1 MAWGYRAKNW
11 SHSSAYRPV
20 ATPVTVDPADNA
32 AAKERIAK
40 IEGDERFSLLPERDR
55 SFISSVKEQIE
66 KGRVPSAAQTSWIER
81 VEKQLIPVDT
91 EWWKP
96 EEDGNAKKR
105 EYAIKHYTL
114 TGYYTVEVSKMI
126 ADSSYMPEKSKWD
139 AMWGN
144 KFIGAGYKRWT
155 AGPKHAIGDMINAKI
170 SFGGHFTS
178 VVTDVVWGKGNKWAY
193 KVTPIDVP
201 ADHMHYQYLARP
213 DIEVSEEDTKLL
225 TRKKKKA

>member
-11 SHSSAYRPV
+11 SHSLPYNP
-20 ATPVTVDPADNA
+20 TPVIVDPADNA
-32 AAKERIAK
+32 AAKERIGK

-96 EEDGNAKKR
+96 EEGDNTKKR
-105 EYAIKHYTL
+105 LYAILHYST
-114 TGYYTVEVSKMI
+114 TGYYSIEIGKMK
-126 ADSSYMPEKSKWD
+126 ADSSYMPDKSKWD

-155 AGPKHAIGDMINAKI
+155 AGPKHAIGDMISAKV
-170 SFGGHFTS
+170 GYAGHFTAL
-178 VVTDVVWGKGNKWAY
+178 VTNVAWRSGNKWGY
-193 KVTPIDVP
+193 NVTFIDVP
-201 ADHMHYQYLARP
+201 ADHMHYQYLTRP

>member
-11 SHSSAYRPV
+11 SHSLPYNP
-20 ATPVTVDPADNA
+20 TPVTVDPADNA

-40 IEGDERFSLLPERDR
+40 IEGDERFSLLTERDR

-66 KGRVPSAAQTSWIER
+66 KGRVPSPAQTSWIER
-81 VEKQLIPVDT
+81 VEKQLIPIDT

-96 EEDGNAKKR
+96 EEDDNAKKR
-105 EYAIKHYTL
+105 LYAILHYST
-114 TGYYTVEVSKMI
+114 TGYYSIEIGKMK
-126 ADSSYMPEKSKWD
+126 ADSSYRPEKSKWD

-155 AGPKHAIGDMINAKI
+155 AGPKHAIGDMISAKV
-170 SFGGHFTS
+170 GYAGHFTAL
-178 VVTDVVWGKGNKWAY
+178 VTDVAWRSGNKWGY
-193 KVTPIDVP
+193 NVTFIDVP
-201 ADHMHYQYLARP
+201 ADHMHYQYLTRP